1 MSSLLRIK
9 PMSLLT
15 QEASE
20 TGEHTLKRSLG
31 ALNLITLG
39 IGAIIGAGIFVLT
52 GKAAALHAGPA
63 VSLSFVLA
71 GIVCAFAGLCY
82 AEFASII
89 PIAGSA
95 YTYGYAT
102 LGELVAWIIG
112 WDLVL
117 EYAFGAATVAAGW
130 SGYLNSLLQQL
141 HIHIPPQLTAV
152 PGTHLFLYQDK
163 WQPVTSLPAGLDLT
177 SLPHVTAAF
186 NLVAMLGILL
196 ITTILVIGMKESANF
211 NSAIVIVK
219 LGIVGVFLVVGGV
232 FLFHHPSLAQQN
244 WHPFIPPATGGG
256 DLESHGWLMRAW
268 LLLSGRG
275 QFGWMGIATGAS
287 SIFFAYIGF
296 DAVSTAAQ
304 EAKNPK
310 RDMPIGILGSLVVCT
325 ILYILVSTVLTGL
338 VKYTQLNV
346 ADPVAMGIDA
356 TGVSWGSLLVKTGA
370 VFGLATVMLVMLLGQ
385 SRVFFSMSKDGLLP
399 KWASAIHP
407 KFRTPWISTIV
418 VGVIVAI
425 MPAFLNIDILSDLV
439 NIGTLLAFTIV
450 CAGVWVLR
458 VRQPDLHRPFKT
470 PLVPLVPILGI
481 VTAVFVM
488 SRLPLI
494 TWEVMIGWLLVG
506 LVIYFTYSRNH
517 SKVQKLPVGTK

>member
-1 MSSLLRIK
+1 MSRLLRIK
-9 PMSLLT
+9 PMSVLS
-15 QEASE
+15 QESKE
-20 TGEHTLKRSLG
+20 QGEHTLKRSLG

-117 EYAFGAATVAAGW
+117 EYAFGAATVASGW

-141 HIHIPPQLTAV
+141 HIYMPPQFTAV
-152 PGTHLFLYQDK
+152 PGTQLYFYQDK
-163 WQPVTSLPAGLDLT
+163 WQQLSALPTGLNLAG
-177 SLPHVTAAF
+177 LPHVTAIC
-186 NLVAMLGILL
+186 NLVAMLVIVL
-196 ITTILVIGMKESANF
+196 ITTILVIGIKESANF

-219 LGIVGVFLVVGGV
+219 LGIVGVFLVVGGL
-232 FLFHHPSLAQQN
+232 FLMAHPSQAFQN
-244 WHPFIPPATGGG
+244 WHPFIPKYDGHGNF
-256 DLESHGWLMRAW
+256 GWL
-268 LLLSGRG
+268 
-275 QFGWMGIATGAS
+275 GIATGAS

-310 RDMPIGILGSLVVCT
+310 RDMPIGILGSLVACT

-338 VKYTQLNV
+338 VNYQKLNV
-346 ADPVAMGIDA
+346 GDPVAMGIDA
-356 TGVSWGSLLVKTGA
+356 TGVSWGSLLVKFGA

-385 SRVFFSMSKDGLLP
+385 SRVFFSMSRDGLLP

-418 VGVIVAI
+418 VGAVVAF

-458 VRQPDLHRPFKT
+458 VRHPEMERPFKT
-470 PLVPLVPILGI
+470 PLVPFVPIMGI
-481 VTAVFVM
+481 LTALFVM

-494 TWEVMIGWLLVG
+494 TWTVMIAWLILG
-506 LVIYFTYSRNH
+506 LFIYFGYSIRH
-517 SKVQKLPVGTK
+517 SKVQAMHNSADGN